1 MVSAWAFII
10 THALAVAGA
19 GMKGRYMNYLDQK
32 VVVITGA
39 SSGLGAAAARA
50 LAAHGVRIVAAAID
64 RPALNAFV
72 AELRASGVDVVG
84 KVTDV
89 TSLEDTR
96 DLAQF
101 AKDTYGSIDILINNA
116 GLMLF
121 SNWTDIAVNDWNK
134 MIDVNIKG
142 YLNMIAA
149 VLPQMLEQKSGHIL
163 NMASVA
169 GHQVGESAGVY
180 SASKFFVQAMT
191 ESMRKELGV
200 KHGIR
205 AGTISPGVIDTGWAD
220 KVEDPEGRKAAK
232 ELNKIAISPDD
243 IGKAVVY
250 ALNQPAN
257 VTVNDLIVSPTRQDW

>member
-1 MVSAWAFII
+1 
-10 THALAVAGA
+10 
-19 GMKGRYMNYLDQK
+19 MNYLDQK

-39 SSGLGAAAARA
+39 SSGIGAACARA
-50 LAAHGVRIVAAAID
+50 LATHGARIVAAGID
-64 RPALNAFV
+64 GPALDAFV
-72 AELRASGVDVVG
+72 AELRAGGAQAVG
-84 KVTDV
+84 MTTDV
-89 TSLEDTR
+89 THLDQTR
-96 DLAQF
+96 ALAQF
-101 AKDTYGSIDILINNA
+101 AKDQFGAIDILLNNA

-121 SNWTDIAVNDWNK
+121 SNWTDLAVHDWNK

-149 VLPQMLEQKSGHIL
+149 VLPQMLEQNAGHIL

-169 GHQVGESAGVY
+169 GHQVGEAAGVY

-205 AGTISPGVIDTGWAD
+205 TGTISPGVINTGWAD

-232 ELNKIAISPDD
+232 ALNEIAIAAHD
-243 IGKAVVY
+243 IAGAVVY